1 MTITTNMLPVTYWWC
16 IEMER
21 EIEQKKINKQAVC
34 LLGQVTDFFCLLAQ
48 SHVDFDRLH
57 LNELPNFT
65 TQTLYNV
72 TQWHYHPTEI
82 STRNYKKK
90 FFNLA
95 SITDVDVI
103 AHSKQPLFYCL
114 LSEELSLWRDAL
126 SPFIFLTLT
135 AALLK
140 LSVLT

>member
-1 MTITTNMLPVTYWWC
+1 M
-16 IEMER
+16 
-21 EIEQKKINKQAVC
+21 C

-48 SHVDFDRLH
+48 SHVDFDKLH

-82 STRNYKKK
+82 STRNYKDSLI
-90 FFNLA
+90 FLQT
-95 SITDVDVI
+95 ITKDNKRE
-103 AHSKQPLFYCL
+103 AALNELSRQH

-126 SPFIFLTLT
+126 SPFIFLILT

-140 LSVLT
+140 FSHVSFKGTIPNL